1 EPVTVPKGSTRADV
15 ARALKDAGVLSSRQK
30 MFGLSEKAQ
39 EVMFS
44 RSAMKSTEANI
55 ARGRESLAKALNEK
69 TTVHRAM
76 FRNGLGWVDF
86 VWGSEGRVKPSGKT
100 QGAMGIAHILEARQ
114 RKDGLSE
121 KEAIQ
126 SLSKVVESIALGQ
139 EVARLS
145 YDNSVA
151 VRVENAGYRVS
162 LTQNPGSNAWVV
174 TAFEVSQAHGRSGFD
189 TRPSTQPISTLSR
202 EGLGADSMATGDT
215 SSSLKG
221 ATHRDSTKRGSPTGA
236 DSTNSVAP
244 IYAGSNADDKGKWSG
259 DGTTL
264 NTASADANPDILY
277 SKSAK
282 PVTNPTAVKMRR
294 DMVQRT
300 VDALAKGWAKAPN
313 VTVVDSMQDE
323 RVPEAVRKADEAQ
336 RSQGAMGEPEGFWY
350 RGQVYLVASAL
361 PTSADAA
368 RVLYHEVLG
377 HHGLRG
383 HFGKDLDRVLDQVI
397 KLRRKDVQAKAQE
410 YGLDMGNP
418 EHAGYAAEEVLAEL
432 AQSRPDLGFVQRAI
446 AAIRNFL
453 RTHVPGFKVLELTDA
468 DIVQGYLLPA
478 RGWVER
484 GADAG
489 STVDDPMLSRS
500 GGTDSEAQRQFK
512 ETERAYGGKAAYER
526 AKAAGKTKLT
536 YGQWVQVRTPNFKA
550 WFGDWEVQSSN
561 SVVNQQIE
569 QWASGELPANV
580 ILNIGHPSSVLTQHG
595 VPNMPITL
603 RQAILRKA
611 VKDKHGVAAA
621 QLKDIA
627 QAVQAPTAIFDDPDN
642 PGTRIAVTE
651 IGIPMAT
658 SLLRYGSTQN
668 VMGWRSMTSVAST
681 LSATAVFCAGWKM
694 ACCWGWT
701 KKRAATG
708 LRT

>member
-1 EPVTVPKGSTRADV
+1 MTVRDGVVHIGEYEAVNYDTGEPVTVPKGSTRADV

-55 ARGRESLAKALNEK
+55 ARGHESLAKALNEK

-86 VWGSEGRVKPSGKT
+86 VWGSEGRVKSSGKT

-121 KEAIQ
+121 QEAIQ
-126 SLSKVVESIALGQ
+126 SLSRVVESIALGQ
-139 EVARLS
+139 EVARLN

-151 VRVENAGYRVS
+151 VRIENAGYRVS
-162 LTQNPGSNAWVV
+162 LTKNPGSNAWVV
-174 TAFEVSQAHGRSGFD
+174 TAFEVSQVHERSGFD

-202 EGLGADSMATGDT
+202 EKLGADSMATGDT
-215 SSSLKG
+215 SPSLKG
-221 ATHRDSTKRGSPTGA
+221 ATHRDSAKRGGPTGA
-236 DSTNSVAP
+236 DST
-244 IYAGSNADDKGKWSG
+244 GSI
-259 DGTTL
+259 
-264 NTASADANPDILY
+264 SAQDIDANPDILY

-294 DMVQRT
+294 AMVQRT

-313 VTVVDSMQDE
+313 VTVVDNMQDE
-323 RVPEAVRKADEAQ
+323 RVPEVVRQADEAQ

-410 YGLDMGNP
+410 YGLDMSNP

-453 RTHVPGFKVLELTDA
+453 RTHVPGFKALELTDA

-489 STVDDPMLSRS
+489 SAADGPMLSRS
-500 GGTDSEAQRQFK
+500 GGPDTEAQRQFK
-512 ETERAYGGKAAYER
+512 ATERAYGGKAAYDR

-550 WFGDWEVQSSN
+550 WFGDWEAVRAQERLDAMEPVQ
-561 SVVNQQIE
+561 VRVPDAWRGLGQGAAGR
-569 QWASGELPANV
+569 ASGCHCRPAWCQV
-580 ILNIGHPSSVLTQHG
+580 R
-595 VPNMPITL
+595 
-603 RQAILRKA
+603 RQGA
-611 VKDKHGVAAA
+611 
-621 QLKDIA
+621 
-627 QAVQAPTAIFDDPDN
+627 
-642 PGTRIAVTE
+642 E
-651 IGIPMAT
+651 
-658 SLLRYGSTQN
+658 
-668 VMGWRSMTSVAST
+668 
-681 LSATAVFCAGWKM
+681 
-694 ACCWGWT
+694 
-701 KKRAATG
+701 AATG
-708 LRT
+708 SVGEVGTQEADCVCGEVQGRAGARASSQSGPRAGAARFEAARAVEDMISIWQAV